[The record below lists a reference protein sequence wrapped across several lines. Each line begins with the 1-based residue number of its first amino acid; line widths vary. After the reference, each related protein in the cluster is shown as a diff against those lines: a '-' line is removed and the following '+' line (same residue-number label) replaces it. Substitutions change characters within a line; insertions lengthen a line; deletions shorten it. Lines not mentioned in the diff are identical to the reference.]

1 MTIPRFLT
9 ALFIAFLIQV
19 GVFAWY
25 QDDLLYFR
33 QPVSAIT
40 RDDARQFASHAMGA
54 LARPGLTRRHLDTIA
69 EAARSFRQ
77 TSLEVDALTRRLA
90 MDPTDVAVTLRLADA
105 QRRAA
110 NFARAEAL
118 YRGVLGNA
126 QDKIK

>member
-1 MTIPRFLT
+1 MTIPRFLI

-40 RDDARQFASHAMGA
+40 RDDARRFASHAMGA

-69 EAARSFRQ
+69 ETAHAFRQ

-90 MDPTDVAVTLRLADA
+90 MDPSDVQVTLRLADA

-126 QDKIK
+126 QDKVK